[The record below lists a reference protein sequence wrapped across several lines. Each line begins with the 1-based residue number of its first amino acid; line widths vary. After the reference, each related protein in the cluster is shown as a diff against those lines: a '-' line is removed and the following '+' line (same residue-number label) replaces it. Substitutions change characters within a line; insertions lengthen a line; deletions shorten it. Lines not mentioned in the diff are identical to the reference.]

1 MEKSFLSSSS
11 LIWLSGLK
19 SALSLDLTEEEES
32 LSYDARGV
40 EILQHSFPSCI
51 CVDHIRYLIKT
62 TSREE
67 VRVFL
72 MIQVQ
77 DCGLFNILL

>member
-19 SALSLDLTEEEES
+19 SALSLDLREEEES

-51 CVDHIRYLIKT
+51 CLDHIRYLKKNNLKGGSQGFPDD
-62 TSREE
+62 TSARLWS
-67 VRVFL
+67 F
-72 MIQVQ
+72 
-77 DCGLFNILL
+77 